1 MYCMSNEYVCSF
13 ANLYAFIFKRLPL
26 LLQIFRH
33 CANCIAQSMHL
44 FDGAFFRSN
53 FVNDIS
59 LFRTAISIRGM
70 LQEII
75 HHLSLSS
82 KKQVLLSIHG
92 INNVD
97 DTHLAAQSRFFIS
110 IRGGIVV

>member
-1 MYCMSNEYVCSF
+1 
-13 ANLYAFIFKRLPL
+13 
-26 LLQIFRH
+26 
-33 CANCIAQSMHL
+33 
-44 FDGAFFRSN
+44 
-53 FVNDIS
+53 
-59 LFRTAISIRGM
+59 M